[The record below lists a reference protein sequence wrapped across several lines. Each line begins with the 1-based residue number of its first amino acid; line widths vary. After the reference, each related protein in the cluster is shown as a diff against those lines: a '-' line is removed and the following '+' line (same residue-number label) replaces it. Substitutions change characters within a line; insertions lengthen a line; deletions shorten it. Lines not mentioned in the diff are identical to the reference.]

1 MNPPSVALPYQL
13 GKLDAPFPVHLL
25 DEFEQAAM
33 VGSVTSDDI
42 GCCSWAM
49 SRSLRRS
56 EKDLA
61 GKGFFMAIRVNGCI
75 LENSVD
81 IAQRYTIFL
90 NRTHSDERK
99 DAGEKRAFFGSLF
112 RCYEA
117 PTTKANPKADFPYRC
132 FAGWPGMRNFVVSGW
147 W

>member
-75 LENSVD
+75 LENSGD

-90 NRTHSDERK
+90 NRLHSDERK
-99 DAGEKRAFFGSLF
+99 YTSRKRAFLGSLF
-112 RCYEA
+112 SFPRPKIGKQTHKRTFPAEA
-117 PTTKANPKADFPYRC
+117 L
-132 FAGWPGMRNFVVSGW
+132 
-147 W
+147 